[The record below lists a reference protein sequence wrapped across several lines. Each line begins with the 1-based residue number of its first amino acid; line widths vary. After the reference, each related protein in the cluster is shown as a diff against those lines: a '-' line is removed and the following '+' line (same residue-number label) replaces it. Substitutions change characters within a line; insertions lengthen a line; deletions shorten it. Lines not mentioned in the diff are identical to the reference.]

1 MKWLAAIVAF
11 SLCTLIG
18 YIRSSKIGARS
29 EVLSL
34 ILHDLRQITA
44 QLEYTSLPIGE
55 LLKKIDLSLPE
66 LWEKLSDRLSQGK
79 SLVEAWQEVLE
90 ERSETPISAL
100 ENDEI
105 AVLNNFFSTFGTSDK
120 ETQKQNIKNACKQ
133 LESILNEVD
142 KESKS
147 KQKAFFTV
155 GVLTGLALAVLM
167 L

>member
-1 MKWLAAIVAF
+1 M
-11 SLCTLIG
+11 
-18 YIRSSKIGARS
+18 
-29 EVLSL
+29 
-34 ILHDLRQITA
+34 
-44 QLEYTSLPIGE
+44 
-55 LLKKIDLSLPE
+55 PE

-155 GVLTGLALAVLM
+155 GVLTGLALAILM

>member
-1 MKWLAAIVAF
+1 M
-11 SLCTLIG
+11 
-18 YIRSSKIGARS
+18 
-29 EVLSL
+29 LSL

-105 AVLNNFFSTFGTSDK
+105 AVLNNFFLHSVQAIRK
-120 ETQKQNIKNACKQ
+120 R
-133 LESILNEVD
+133 
-142 KESKS
+142 KS
-147 KQKAFFTV
+147 KT
-155 GVLTGLALAVLM
+155 
-167 L
+167 